1 MTEYSWKS
9 SSPNLCFAIS
19 LDFLLALIEI
29 VLSELPSLRQ
39 SSWIPMPKC
48 LPPSVPCQKRR
59 LAISRSD
66 PIVETLSLFPLGLS
80 IRVESIR
87 VKLSQ
92 ALSQVTFTDLF
103 TRVVLKFYMT

>member
-39 SSWIPMPKC
+39 SRMPMPKC